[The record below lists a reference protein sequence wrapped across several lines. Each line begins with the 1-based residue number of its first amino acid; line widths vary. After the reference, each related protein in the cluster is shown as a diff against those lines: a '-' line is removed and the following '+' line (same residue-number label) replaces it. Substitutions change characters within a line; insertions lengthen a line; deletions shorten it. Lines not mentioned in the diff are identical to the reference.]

1 MHTLTGVIERITF
14 HNEENGYTVARLQP
28 EQGETLITI
37 IGNMLGIHVGAAV
50 ALRGVWTSHS
60 QYGRQFKVED
70 FKTVLPATAT
80 GIEKYL
86 GSGLIKGIGP
96 VTAKRIVRRF
106 GADTLRVIDEQP
118 ERLSEALGVG
128 KKRVTMIQ
136 QAWAEQRQIK
146 EVMIFLQA
154 HGVSTALAVK
164 IYKHYGNEAIGV
176 LQTDPY
182 RLQRDIYGIGFLT
195 ADKIAKALGI
205 PHDSPERVAAGVAY
219 LLSEQADEGH
229 VFTPQPEL
237 TQGAGALLGVAS
249 PLVEE
254 AITRLRQEEQV
265 QVEAVRYQVQ
275 AALPSA
281 ALAETQAVYLAPFY
295 YGEIGV
301 AGQLRRLQEAGQRN
315 ASGLLAAFRGAAWD
329 AAFAALARQMG
340 MDLASAQRQAVQ
352 TALTHPVTVL
362 TGGPGTGKTTTLRA
376 LIHLLHAAGKRF
388 ALAAPTGRAAKR
400 MAEATGHEAK
410 TIHRLLEV
418 DPSSGF
424 AFKRN
429 AQQPLQLDM
438 LIVDEAS
445 MLDLLLTNHLLKAIP
460 PGAHLLLVGDVDQL
474 PSVGAGNV
482 LRDVIDSGEVAVVT
496 LHTIFRQAAGS
507 YIISNAHRINQGQMP
522 LFPADAK
529 DFYLFQMAEPE
540 RCADMVVELV
550 QTRIPAKFG
559 IPSAAIQVLSPMHRG
574 AIGVAALN
582 DRLQTALN
590 PPRPARAERAFGGRV
605 LRVGDRVMQTRNN
618 YDLDVFNG
626 DMGVIAGIDL
636 EVQTLTVVIDG
647 RNVVYDWANLD
658 ELVHAWAVSV
668 HKSQGSEYRAVVIPF
683 HTTHYVMLQRN
694 LLYTAVTR
702 ARELV
707 VIVGTRRALA
717 AAVHNDKVA
726 ERHSALAERLQ
737 RGALSQG
744 PGRWAE

>member
-1 MHTLTGVIERITF
+1 M
-14 HNEENGYTVARLQP
+14 
-28 EQGETLITI
+28 
-37 IGNMLGIHVGAAV
+37 
-50 ALRGVWTSHS
+50 
-60 QYGRQFKVED
+60 
-70 FKTVLPATAT
+70 
-80 GIEKYL
+80 
-86 GSGLIKGIGP
+86 
-96 VTAKRIVRRF
+96 
-106 GADTLRVIDEQP
+106 
-118 ERLSEALGVG
+118 
-128 KKRVTMIQ
+128 
-136 QAWAEQRQIK
+136 
-146 EVMIFLQA
+146 
-154 HGVSTALAVK
+154 
-164 IYKHYGNEAIGV
+164 

-275 AALPSA
+275 AASPSA

-315 ASGLLAAFRGAAWD
+315 ASGLGAAFRGFAWD

-340 MDLASAQRQAVQ
+340 IDLASAQRQAVQ

-376 LIHLLHAAGKRF
+376 LIHLLQAAGKRF

-550 QTRIPAKFG
+550 QSVHPG
-559 IPSAAIQVLSPMHRG
+559 QVRHSQRRHPGAQPHAPRG
-574 AIGVAALN
+574 HWCG
-582 DRLQTALN
+582 
-590 PPRPARAERAFGGRV
+590 RAERPS
-605 LRVGDRVMQTRNN
+605 
-618 YDLDVFNG
+618 
-626 DMGVIAGIDL
+626 
-636 EVQTLTVVIDG
+636 
-647 RNVVYDWANLD
+647 AN
-658 ELVHAWAVSV
+658 SPQ
-668 HKSQGSEYRAVVIPF
+668 SPPP
-683 HTTHYVMLQRN
+683 
-694 LLYTAVTR
+694 
-702 ARELV
+702 
-707 VIVGTRRALA
+707 
-717 AAVHNDKVA
+717 
-726 ERHSALAERLQ
+726 
-737 RGALSQG
+737 G
-744 PGRWAE
+744 PGRACVWRARLARGRSRHADAQ